1 MIKNPSQLMIVAEEK
16 FLATYFE
23 KILIATLAILC
34 KFNILSK
41 FTRVCYILYTD
52 RCSVVHRFLPSTYIQ
67 HRNWSTTYNIMSQ
80 LSSFA
85 TEGSVFSALT
95 QAENVSYQR
104 TKRHT
109 EYSAQVVQRSFLIR
123 TVKYGN
129 TIGLIMDTVPASNC
143 KQVVLLLRNCLLHKH
158 KVANARGT
166 YVLTTIVKRCL
177 YKYGQFMI
185 SQFFFFCTPNM

>member
-1 MIKNPSQLMIVAEEK
+1 M
-16 FLATYFE
+16 
-23 KILIATLAILC
+23 C

-67 HRNWSTTYNIMSQ
+67 HRNWSITYNMSQ
-80 LSSFA
+80 LSTFA
-85 TEGSVFSALT
+85 TEGISALS

-104 TKRHT
+104 TKRYT
-109 EYSAQVVQRSFLIR
+109 EYSALVVQRSFLIR

-129 TIGLIMDTVPASNC
+129 TIGFIMDTVPASNC
-143 KQVVLLLRNCLLHKH
+143 KQVVLLLRNCLLRK
-158 KVANARGT
+158 

-185 SQFFFFCTPNM
+185 SQFFFLCTPNMCYKAFGREDTVSRC